1 VTKGELVLKTEAGE
15 CVVREGEIA
24 VLRGAMHSWK
34 NNTTEWARMVAVMI
48 GAEKL
53 TLNDGK
59 VLDAYFPAPP
69 AGAGG
74 PPGGKH

>member
-1 VTKGELVLKTEAGE
+1 
-15 CVVREGEIA
+15 
-24 VLRGAMHSWK
+24 
-34 NNTTEWARMVAVMI
+34 VMI

-59 VLDAYFPAPP
+59 VLDGYFPAPP
-69 AGAGG
+69 TGAGG